1 MSIASIGLFFYVI
14 LLWAGLTWK
23 TPGSIEHQG
32 IALLALA
39 TFFVLIIR
47 INRKHPHQKEI

>member
-1 MSIASIGLFFYVI
+1 MSIAGIGLFFYAI
-14 LLWAGLTWK
+14 LLWVGLTWK

-39 TFFVLIIR
+39 TFLALITVISR
-47 INRKHPHQKEI
+47 THPHQKET